1 MWRWTCWQWLRLS
14 YCWWWWWS
22 RWQLGIWDVGRH
34 WLVTVTGVTLKHC
47 IEVLQS
53 SYNLCATSAIVSD
66 DHNSEICLLNTT
78 FCKAWQSAT
87 PENWT
92 WILWWGSW
100 SWWRSCLGG
109 TSTMVVM
116 WWRWKWYW
124 WQRWGCLW
132 LWWWCDGRDNEDVG
146 DNHSDDDDGR
156 DDDWQ
161 SQVSAAPPVWAEK
174 CTRPFAGT
182 QWTTLRKV
190 FLEKRCI
197 SRG

>member
-1 MWRWTCWQWLRLS
+1 MNYSDINDR
-14 YCWWWWWS
+14 
-22 RWQLGIWDVGRH
+22 DVFQIQPFAKRGN
-34 WLVTVTGVTLKHC
+34 
-47 IEVLQS
+47 QP
-53 SYNLCATSAIVSD
+53 
-66 DHNSEICLLNTT
+66 
-78 FCKAWQSAT
+78 Q
-87 PENWT
+87 NWT

-124 WQRWGCLW
+124 WQRWCCLW
-132 LWWWCDGRDNEDVG
+132 LWWWCDGRDVE

-182 QWTTLRKV
+182 QWTTLRKLV
-190 FLEKRCI
+190 PWKKMYFQRLTWKSDISEINFEIKRGLGVRSC
-197 SRG
+197 SQTEGKANCLSM